1 MYNSIIQ
8 FIEKDTKKI
17 EKVVAQHLLSGNM
30 IRFEEEFLDTIVE
43 FGRTLYQ
50 EILESI
56 ESTIRE
62 SEFRKQN
69 YYVEHKSDVRTLLT
83 RFGNIEIRR
92 AYYTPKA
99 GGKGVYLLDKYVG
112 MDANDKVSPAALT
125 SALREAVETS
135 YRKAGE
141 EACLTKDVIT
151 KQTVKKVIHHLE
163 VEMPEEIPEQK
174 KRIKNLHI
182 QADEDHVSLQFHKQ
196 KGDLSKGESGRKNNT
211 VMPKLILLYEDIA
224 YDGKEG
230 SKRYK
235 LIGKHYFG
243 GIYEGSEANE
253 DLWLEVQQYIYD
265 HYDTD
270 YLENVYIAGDGA
282 PWIVAGCQVL
292 EKSKFVL
299 DKFHLCKYIEKATN
313 HLLDSADD
321 ARELIHEAIENK
333 DLHEVGRLLRK
344 CASSAMTEWK
354 INEIENCYRYIKN
367 NWLGI
372 IVRYDDAGADWGCS
386 AEGQISHVLSA
397 RESSRPMGWS
407 KLGVHK
413 MTQLRVFTRNGG
425 NIIDLMEY
433 QYQKEQKHS
442 RIERQDEM
450 VREVKRNHKQTGEE
464 TVRKQIPGLE
474 KKSMTWMRDLIYGCG
489 A

>member
-299 DKFHLCKYIEKATN
+299 Y
-313 HLLDSADD
+313 
-321 ARELIHEAIENK
+321 
-333 DLHEVGRLLRK
+333 V
-344 CASSAMTEWK
+344 
-354 INEIENCYRYIKN
+354 
-367 NWLGI
+367 
-372 IVRYDDAGADWGCS
+372 
-386 AEGQISHVLSA
+386 
-397 RESSRPMGWS
+397 
-407 KLGVHK
+407 
-413 MTQLRVFTRNGG
+413 
-425 NIIDLMEY
+425 
-433 QYQKEQKHS
+433 
-442 RIERQDEM
+442 
-450 VREVKRNHKQTGEE
+450 
-464 TVRKQIPGLE
+464 
-474 KKSMTWMRDLIYGCG
+474 
-489 A
+489 